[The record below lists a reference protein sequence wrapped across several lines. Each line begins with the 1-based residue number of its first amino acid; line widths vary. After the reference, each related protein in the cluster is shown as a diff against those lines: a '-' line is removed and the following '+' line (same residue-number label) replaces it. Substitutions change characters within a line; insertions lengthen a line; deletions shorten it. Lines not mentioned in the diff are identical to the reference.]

1 MTSAPWDR
9 PADCGGA
16 RAGVLLTEVGAG
28 FAELFEH
35 LADPAYLWGRSGDD
49 FVLVG
54 YNAAAAALPYGDIH
68 LRTGQRPT
76 DILGL
81 AGNGLRGRLERCAR
95 LQRPIT
101 RRQSIQ
107 YDARNR
113 RHVRISI
120 QPVTAELVMSSTV
133 DETEIVE
140 QVLQAWEE
148 ETARLGELTRSL
160 VHTGDPAQARELL
173 CRSSLSLSG
182 ADRAYLL
189 EPRGGAL
196 HQSASAGR
204 SGLPGDADPVEVD
217 LADAASPCVRAFLA
231 RRQEWAGDLATASPG
246 TTRLADAIGAR
257 AVLVEPVDGDTEVL
271 GVLMVCWAAP
281 KPAPPPR
288 ARRLLPLLAG
298 HAVAAL
304 ERAELVAKLQREALL
319 DPLTGLPNRRSWEE
333 HLERA
338 STHAQRTG
346 QPLSVAVLD
355 IDGLKHTN
363 DTLGHAEGDRL
374 LRDAAREWSATL
386 RRHDVLARV
395 GGDEFGLLLV
405 DTDSVVAE
413 EVLARMTAAVP
424 GPGFS
429 RGVAQWRPG
438 EPVGEVLHRAD
449 TAMYADKQRR
459 RAARERGPQSSRP

>member
-1 MTSAPWDR
+1 MTSAPQDL
-9 PADCGGA
+9 PADPGRA
-16 RAGVLLTEVGAG
+16 LAGVLLTEVDAG
-28 FAELFEH
+28 FAALFEH
-35 LADPAYLWGRSGDD
+35 LADPAYLWARSGDD

-68 LRTGQRPT
+68 LRAGQRPT

-95 LQRPIT
+95 SQRPIT

-107 YDARNR
+107 YDAQNR

-133 DETEIVE
+133 DETEVVG

-148 ETARLGELTRSL
+148 ETAHLGELTRSL

-173 CRSSLSLSG
+173 CRASLTLSG

-196 HQSASAGR
+196 RESASAER
-204 SGLPGDADPVEVD
+204 AGLPGSAGPVEVD
-217 LADAASPCVRAFLA
+217 LADAASPCVRAFLT
-231 RRQEWAGDLATASPG
+231 RRQQWAGDLATGPAG
-246 TTRLADAIGAR
+246 TARLADALGAR
-257 AVLVEPVDGDTEVL
+257 AVLVEPVDREPDVL
-271 GVLMVCWAAP
+271 GVLTVCWAGP

-298 HAVAAL
+298 HAAAAL
-304 ERAELVAKLQREALL
+304 ERSDLVAKLQREALL

-355 IDGLKHTN
+355 IDGLKQTN

-374 LRDAAREWSATL
+374 LREAAREWSSTL

-405 DTDSVVAE
+405 DTDSAVAE

-424 GPGFS
+424 GVGFS

-438 EPVGEVLHRAD
+438 EPVREVVHRAD
-449 TAMYADKQRR
+449 TAMYADKQCR
-459 RAARERGPQSSRP
+459 RAARDGGPQSPRP